1 MAKKIVIANW
11 KMNPASPKEAE
22 SLALKITRA
31 NFFRTEV
38 VLCPPFVYL
47 EKIKKISRRFALGA
61 QDVFYQERGAFTGEI
76 SAEMLANLGVKYV
89 LVGHSERRK
98 LGESNEEV
106 NKKIKVALFFGLK
119 PILCVGETERD
130 EEHGYFSLVRE
141 QIRECLAG
149 IKKELLAKII
159 VAYEPVW
166 ALSTTIGRRNAVPT
180 DSREMSIFIKKVL
193 ADKFGMKTKM
203 PRIIYGGSVNPQN
216 VFEFM
221 ESGGVDGVLPGAASL
236 NPKKFLEIINIVEQA
251 S

>member
-1 MAKKIVIANW
+1 
-11 KMNPASPKEAE
+11 
-22 SLALKITRA
+22 
-31 NFFRTEV
+31 
-38 VLCPPFVYL
+38 
-47 EKIKKISRRFALGA
+47 
-61 QDVFYQERGAFTGEI
+61 
-76 SAEMLANLGVKYV
+76 
-89 LVGHSERRK
+89 